1 MGPTDTRIDLLRAN
15 NRPPLWLASTLV
27 ATFWGTLYDLG
38 RTTTLF
44 ILNPFHIDFRVFY
57 VAGQAGLERG
67 WTAVYDLQAL
77 RSLSSGF
84 PATERFIDPSTAY
97 VSPPVLAWI
106 VAPLTA
112 LPLPAAYV
120 LWTAISLAALV
131 GAWYLAAPY
140 GGLAKLSL
148 LLLALSLWPVMDCLY
163 LGQPS
168 LDVLALTALAW
179 WLCARDRTI
188 AAGLALALAMAMKPH
203 IVILVPVALLV
214 SGRYRVFAAWA
225 AGMAV
230 LAAASVVA
238 IGPSGMASWWRAVV
252 YLQSD
257 VGHYFFTMAQ
267 FFGRGPVTY
276 GAEALLA
283 VLALVVAWRRRSEL
297 EMVFA
302 AGLLGSI
309 ASAFHIH
316 QDDFSLLILAAWLV
330 LRTAPPLWHR
340 WWLLSGVVT
349 MQLVTLSV
357 PVPQLI
363 WDVVWLAILALS
375 SPSAQASPVAIGGQA
390 FGSPTL
396 TAEKRPGV

>member
-1 MGPTDTRIDLLRAN
+1 MVALAGTRTGG
-15 NRPPLWLASTLV
+15 RPPLWLAAALV
-27 ATFWGTLYDLG
+27 AAFWGAVYDLG
-38 RTTTLF
+38 RTAALF
-44 ILNPFHIDFRVFY
+44 IQHPYHIDFRVFY
-57 VAGQAGLERG
+57 VAGQAGWERG
-67 WTAVYDLQAL
+67 WPAIYDLQAL

-84 PATERFIDPSTAY
+84 PATERYIDPSLTF
-97 VSPPVLAWI
+97 VSPPLLAWM

-120 LWTAISLAALV
+120 VWTAISLAALV

-148 LLLALSLWPVMDCLY
+148 LLLALALWPVMDCLY

-179 WLCARDRTI
+179 WLCARDRPL
-188 AAGLALALAMAMKPH
+188 AAGFALALAMAMKPH
-203 IVILVPVALLV
+203 IVVLVPVALLV

-230 LAAASVVA
+230 LAAASLIA
-238 IGPSGMASWWRAVV
+238 IGPSGMASWWRVLV
-252 YLQSD
+252 YQQSD

-283 VLALVVAWRRRSEL
+283 VLALVIAWRRRTEL

-302 AGLLGSI
+302 AGLVGSV

-330 LRTAPPLWHR
+330 LRTAPPQWHR

-357 PVPQLI
+357 PAPQLL
-363 WDVVWLAILALS
+363 WDVVWLVILALGS
-375 SPSAQASPVAIGGQA
+375 RSAQAVPASEGAP
-390 FGSPTL
+390 
-396 TAEKRPGV
+396 